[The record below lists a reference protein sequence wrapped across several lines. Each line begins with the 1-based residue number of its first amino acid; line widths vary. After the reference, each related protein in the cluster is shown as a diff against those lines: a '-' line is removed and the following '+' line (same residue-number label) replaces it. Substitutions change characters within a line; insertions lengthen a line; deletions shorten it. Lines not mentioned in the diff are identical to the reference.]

1 MKKVLLTLVM
11 ISVSLGLSAQ
21 RLWKISGNGLEKP
34 SYIFGTHHLAPA
46 SMADSTAGFAEAL
59 AAVDRVYG
67 EVDMSVA
74 MAPAAQMKIAS
85 MIMAP
90 ADSTL
95 SKVFTA
101 EELAE
106 IDAYLQRAVGPAMTA
121 AMFESYRPIMIDIA
135 LEMAMMKR
143 ILPDADPTN
152 PLDGHIQ
159 QLARA
164 EGKEVGGLETVEF
177 QSALLY
183 GSSIADQASSLLRT
197 VRSGR
202 DPLADSRM
210 LYARYA
216 EGDLDG
222 LMTVMDHAS
231 AMTPEEADAMLYNRN
246 SSWVNFL
253 IGILPATSIMIV
265 VGAGHLPGERGV
277 INLLRKA
284 GFSVNPV

>member
-67 EVDMSVA
+67 EVDMSLA

-95 SKVFTA
+95 SKVFTV

-135 LEMAMMKR
+135 LEMAMMER

-183 GSSIADQASSLLRT
+183 GSPIADQAASLLRT

-202 DPLADSRM
+202 DPLDDSRM

-222 LMTVMDHAS
+222 LMTVMDRAS

>member
-67 EVDMSVA
+67 EVDMSLA

-183 GSSIADQASSLLRT
+183 GSSIADQAASLLRT

-222 LMTVMDHAS
+222 LMTVMDRAS

>member
-46 SMADSTAGFAEAL
+46 SIADSTDGFAEAL

-67 EVDMSVA
+67 EVDMSLA

-121 AMFESYRPIMIDIA
+121 AMFESYRPIMISIA
-135 LEMAMMKR
+135 LEMAMMNR
-143 ILPDADPTN
+143 IIPDADPTN

-183 GSSIADQASSLLRT
+183 GSSIADQAASLLRT

-222 LMTVMDHAS
+222 LMTVMDRAS

>member
-21 RLWKISGNGLEKP
+21 RLWKISGDGLEKP

-46 SMADSTAGFAEAL
+46 SIADSTAGFAEAL
-59 AAVDRVYG
+59 DAVERVYG
-67 EVDMSVA
+67 EVDMSLA
-74 MAPAAQMKIAS
+74 MAPAAQMKVAS

-95 SKVFTA
+95 SKVFSP

-106 IDAYLQRAVGPAMTA
+106 IDAYLQRAVGPAMTV
-121 AMFESYRPIMIDIA
+121 AMFESYSPIMISIA
-135 LEMAMMKR
+135 LEMAMMNR
-143 ILPDADPTN
+143 IIPDADPMN

-159 QLARA
+159 QLAR
-164 EGKEVGGLETVEF
+164 EKGKEIGGLETVEF

-183 GSSIADQASSLLRT
+183 GSSIADQAASLLRT

-222 LMTVMDHAS
+222 LMEVMNEAS
-231 AMTPEEADAMLYNRN
+231 AMTPEEADAMLYSRN
-246 SSWVNFL
+246 SAWVNFL

-265 VGAGHLPGERGV
+265 AGAGHLPGERGV

-284 GFSVNPV
+284 GFSVNPA

>member
-121 AMFESYRPIMIDIA
+121 AMFEPYRPIMIDIA

-183 GSSIADQASSLLRT
+183 GSSIADQAASLLRT

-222 LMTVMDHAS
+222 LMTVMDRAS

-246 SSWVNFL
+246 SAWVNFL

>member
-1 MKKVLLTLVM
+1 MTLVM

-67 EVDMSVA
+67 EVDMSLA

-135 LEMAMMKR
+135 LEMAMMNR
-143 ILPDADPTN
+143 IIPDADPTN

-183 GSSIADQASSLLRT
+183 GSSIADQAASLLRT

-222 LMTVMDHAS
+222 LMTVMDRAS

-246 SSWVNFL
+246 SAWVNFL

>member
-67 EVDMSVA
+67 EVDMSLA

-135 LEMAMMKR
+135 LEMAMMNR
-143 ILPDADPTN
+143 IIPDADPTN

-183 GSSIADQASSLLRT
+183 GSSIADQAASLLRT

-222 LMTVMDHAS
+222 LMTVMDRAS

-246 SSWVNFL
+246 SAWVNFL

>member
-1 MKKVLLTLVM
+1 M

-67 EVDMSVA
+67 EVDMSLA

-121 AMFESYRPIMIDIA
+121 AMFEPYRPIMIDIA
-135 LEMAMMKR
+135 LEMAMMNR
-143 ILPDADPTN
+143 IIPDADPTN

-183 GSSIADQASSLLRT
+183 GSSIADQAASLLRT

-222 LMTVMDHAS
+222 LMTVMDRAS

>member
-1 MKKVLLTLVM
+1 MKKVLLALVM

-67 EVDMSVA
+67 EVDMSLA

-183 GSSIADQASSLLRT
+183 GSSIADQAASLLRT

-222 LMTVMDHAS
+222 LMTVMDRAS

-246 SSWVNFL
+246 SAWVNFL

>member
-46 SMADSTAGFAEAL
+46 SIADSTAGFSEAL
-59 AAVDRVYG
+59 DAVERVYG
-67 EVDMSVA
+67 EVDMSLA
-74 MAPAAQMKIAS
+74 MAPAAQMKVAS

-95 SKVFTA
+95 SKVFSP

-106 IDAYLQRAVGPAMTA
+106 IDAYLQRAVGPAMTV
-121 AMFESYRPIMIDIA
+121 AMFESYSPIMISIA
-135 LEMAMMKR
+135 LEMAMMNR
-143 ILPDADPTN
+143 IIPDADPMN

-159 QLARA
+159 QLAR
-164 EGKEVGGLETVEF
+164 EKGKEIGGLETVEF

-183 GSSIADQASSLLRT
+183 GSSIADQAASLLRT

-222 LMTVMDHAS
+222 QFGLGQLPYRHPSRHFYNDSGRRRPSPRRARRDKPS
-231 AMTPEEADAMLYNRN
+231 AQGRLLGQSRIT
-246 SSWVNFL
+246 
-253 IGILPATSIMIV
+253 TSKK
-265 VGAGHLPGERGV
+265 HLR
-277 INLLRKA
+277 I
-284 GFSVNPV
+284 

>member
-67 EVDMSVA
+67 EVDMSLA

-121 AMFESYRPIMIDIA
+121 AMFESYRPIMIDIT

-152 PLDGHIQ
+152 SLDGHIQ

-183 GSSIADQASSLLRT
+183 GSSIADQAASLLRT

-222 LMTVMDHAS
+222 LMTVMDRAS
-231 AMTPEEADAMLYNRN
+231 AMTPEEVDAMLYNRN
-246 SSWVNFL
+246 SAWVNFL

>member
-1 MKKVLLTLVM
+1 M

-67 EVDMSVA
+67 EVDMSLA

-121 AMFESYRPIMIDIA
+121 AMFEPYRPIMIDIA

-183 GSSIADQASSLLRT
+183 GSSIADQAASLLRT

-222 LMTVMDHAS
+222 LMTVMDRAS

-246 SSWVNFL
+246 SAWVNFL

>member
-1 MKKVLLTLVM
+1 MKKVLLALVM

-67 EVDMSVA
+67 EVDMSLA

-121 AMFESYRPIMIDIA
+121 AMFEPYRPIMIDIA
-135 LEMAMMKR
+135 LEMAMMNR
-143 ILPDADPTN
+143 IIPDADPTN

-183 GSSIADQASSLLRT
+183 GSSIADQAASLLRT

-222 LMTVMDHAS
+222 LMTVMDRAS